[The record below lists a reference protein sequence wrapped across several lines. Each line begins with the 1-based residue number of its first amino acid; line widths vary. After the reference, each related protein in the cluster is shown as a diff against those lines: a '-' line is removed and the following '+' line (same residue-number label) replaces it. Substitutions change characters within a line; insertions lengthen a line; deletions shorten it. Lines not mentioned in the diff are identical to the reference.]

1 LQSDAPA
8 VPNAESAPS
17 WSLSQSKESTREQ
30 SGKTSGE
37 TPSTEQPAKKGW
49 WQRAFGSK
57 D

>member
-30 SGKTSGE
+30 SRKTSGE
-37 TPSTEQPAKKGW
+37 TPSADQPAKKGW